1 MKTRDELLAAAEA
14 LEWAES
20 LNWRDYDDLAMQLMQ
35 RQQELL
41 AQAASLPAQEPVAWI
56 RFASDGGYDGPIADV
71 DRRMDGIRKNSG
83 AWTPLYTTPPDQTAR
98 IALLEGLLRES
109 EEALSACTTEEGA
122 ELAELVRARQTLERI
137 RAALEGKS

>member
-41 AQAASLPAQEPVAWI
+41 AQAASLPAQEPVATLH
-56 RFASDGGYDGPIADV
+56 ADGYWTHPAGKDPLDWFSQRITLDV
-71 DRRMDGIRKNSG
+71 
-83 AWTPLYTTPPDQTAR
+83 YTTPPDQTAR
-98 IALLEGLLRES
+98 IALLEGLLR
-109 EEALSACTTEEGA
+109 
-122 ELAELVRARQTLERI
+122 
-137 RAALEGKS
+137 ALEGK